1 MFNRKN
7 TGTNTTTR
15 STSRPKT
22 TTKATKGFRAIDTVA
37 LRRAG
42 RVIDKA
48 GTGLFR
54 WMVTDHT
61 NNIASLLV
69 DKPISGFW
77 AAMWYQLKVL
87 LLTIGIVIARVL
99 LLTILYIIWIPI
111 MIWLLIYVLT
121 H

>member
-15 STSRPKT
+15 RTSRPKAT
-22 TTKATKGFRAIDTVA
+22 PKATKGFRAIDTVA

-48 GTGLFR
+48 GSGLFR

-77 AAMWYQLKVL
+77 AAMGYQLKVL
-87 LLTIGIVIARVL
+87 LLTLGIGIARIV

-111 MIWLLIYVLT
+111 VIWLLFYVLT

>member
-1 MFNRKN
+1 MFHRKN
-7 TGTNTTTR
+7 TGTNKR
-15 STSRPKT
+15 YK
-22 TTKATKGFRAIDTVA
+22 AIDTVA
-37 LRRAG
+37 LRKAG
-42 RVIDKA
+42 RLLDRA

-77 AAMWYQLKVL
+77 AALWYQLKVL
-87 LLTIGIVIARVL
+87 LLTIGIVIVRVL

>member
-1 MFNRKN
+1 MFHCKN

-15 STSRPKT
+15 PITRLKTSKRI
-22 TTKATKGFRAIDTVA
+22 RAIEPVA
-37 LRRAG
+37 LRK
-42 RVIDKA
+42 VVKVLDKA

-69 DKPISGFW
+69 DKPTSGFW